1 MYLWDEKPIES
12 QPDAVVIRNNAAQD
26 KHGVEVHGLQKI
38 RFIEKWD
45 WPIPGKMTTGTKKK
59 QLTELEGMKMT
70 FKFGFKDSGVLI
82 SQPAARRVYF
92 KSGYRQE
99 PCILTV
105 EG

>member
-1 MYLWDEKPIES
+1 M
-12 QPDAVVIRNNAAQD
+12 R
-26 KHGVEVHGLQKI
+26 
-38 RFIEKWD
+38 
-45 WPIPGKMTTGTKKK
+45 TGTKKK